1 MECGLRMLF
10 VLAAQPGKPTDLQ
23 RLVSYDYLLVHS
35 SDVAEGPTSLH
46 PDVPFRGS
54 ELLVKRDIVHAGLN
68 QMFSRELLQKN
79 FTMYGITYCS
89 NALTVPFIRL
99 LVSDYAQALR
109 KRSQWLVTQF
119 GEMSDGDLA
128 DFMNANVGR
137 WGAEFERFTATRD
150 LEL

>member
-1 MECGLRMLF
+1 MCL
-10 VLAAQPGKPTDLQ
+10 
-23 RLVSYDYLLVHS
+23 
-35 SDVAEGPTSLH
+35 
-46 PDVPFRGS
+46 
-54 ELLVKRDIVHAGLN
+54 
-68 QMFSRELLQKN
+68 
-79 FTMYGITYCS
+79 
-89 NALTVPFIRL
+89 
-99 LVSDYAQALR
+99 DYAQALR